1 MNLIAN
7 AVGERASKARWEDFC
22 FSVLFA
28 ASLFAIGVA
37 AYGTASRSQN
47 TLMEAS
53 DFAGYS
59 TTPAR

>member
-7 AVGERASKARWEDFC
+7 VVGERASRARWEDFC

-37 AYGTASRSQN
+37 ACVTAGRSQN
-47 TLMEAS
+47 TLVEAS
-53 DFAGYS
+53 DFASYS
-59 TTPAR
+59 TTPTQ